1 MSEMKQNF
9 SDLSPEQIEQFFRM
23 LERLAAQEQPQP
35 QEKPTGE
42 PVRERRVPVA
52 ARPMRPRPSEVHE
65 ATVRPQ
71 PQAQPQPRPSLV
83 PQELQLFAIL
93 LGLAIIFYTIAA
105 AILLPK
111 WMGLPGYLSGMG
123 IVIGLAVYAKARQM
137 LRRKGNVR

>member
-1 MSEMKQNF
+1 MMSDREQKL
-9 SDLSPEQIEQFFRM
+9 SDLSPAQVEALMRMIQGMQAEQ
-23 LERLAAQEQPQP
+23 ERLA
-35 QEKPTGE
+35 KPTGQPMRE
-42 PVRERRVPVA
+42 PLV
-52 ARPMRPRPSEVHE
+52 ARPMRPRPSEVHQ
-65 ATVRPQ
+65 ATTAAR

-83 PQELQLFAIL
+83 PQELQLFVIL